1 MDLNRWSS
9 SDDEQPSL
17 TPPSQSAQAI
27 TPEKNDVL
35 HPQSHAEQLQ
45 PPQSSGVLLCQEL
58 LSVCNNDYQTQ
69 QLHAARKASNLP
81 PMLLGPRL
89 GNTPTPATT
98 SETARASSG
107 ASHAAPQTSAPDA
120 KRVRQVKAAERLQAK
135 VSPPAPDVLKMLQV
149 PRADSVESLGQPGDF
164 RVKLAL
170 TVCSTEPVANCGVC
184 VFCLDKPKFGG
195 AGAAW
200 HNNWHS
206 ESP

>member
-17 TPPSQSAQAI
+17 MPPSQSAQAT
-27 TPEKNDVL
+27 TPEKNPNAEQKFLQPHDVL
-35 HPQSHAEQLQ
+35 H

-58 LSVCNNDYQTQ
+58 LSVCNNDYQSQ
-69 QLHAARKASNLP
+69 QLHAARKASNLS

-98 SETARASSG
+98 SGTARASSG
-107 ASHAAPQTSAPDA
+107 ASHAAPQTSAPEA

-170 TVCSTEPVANCGVC
+170 TVCSTEPVADCGVC

-200 HNNWHS
+200 HNKLAQ
-206 ESP
+206 